1 MWLYFIFIYSNVKLL
16 ERAFYYD
23 SGVAASLLVTE
34 DAFLITV
41 AFEQLSNRNT
51 LGCTESDCDA
61 NGLDVF
67 MGLDKGCG
75 VFGCFS

>member
-1 MWLYFIFIYSNVKLL
+1 MWLDFIFIYSKAKLL
-16 ERAFYYD
+16 ERAFYDDY
-23 SGVAASLLVTE
+23 GVAVSLLATE
-34 DAFLITV
+34 DAFWITV
-41 AFEQLSNRNT
+41 SFEQLSNRNT

>member
-1 MWLYFIFIYSNVKLL
+1 MALFHFYLFECKTIG
-16 ERAFYYD
+16 RAFYYD